1 MQTSAAFSIQNKQQ
15 ISTTFQLE
23 ILFMLYARSLQNQV
37 LIPVCRNLPIRA
49 KRQLLA
55 QNDPLRGQRDQIHD
69 LFLAHHTH
77 RDVPCTQLTIK
88 LATRTAP
95 PAAVTASG
103 LKRKRRKQP

>member
-55 QNDPLRGQRDQIHD
+55 QNDPREDRE
-69 LFLAHHTH
+69 
-77 RDVPCTQLTIK
+77 IK
-88 LATRTAP
+88 STTSISCAP
-95 PAAVTASG
+95 HASRCS
-103 LKRKRRKQP
+103 LHNLP